1 MNTRSALLSTLV
13 ICSLSA
19 AKSFAAPVAA
29 VMPVQ
34 GVNLT
39 EGQCDA
45 IGLLFSNAFSRD
57 SRVTVASPAETK
69 AVWAGLRASLATA
82 QRLGASQYVEL
93 SAIRLGSKVNLAGI
107 LYDGN
112 GAEIYRAEAS
122 AMSLDA
128 IDMASASLAHALVWR
143 RPAVV
148 PAYITPPG
156 APEQLPAPL
165 PPPTLETPSA
175 PTGPTYPGNMFGMK
189 AGLQFP
195 VASGRSFSPQVSF
208 QFDGRIGPREHF
220 IEVGAGVAAPTDS
233 NYANRDLQITT
244 FFIELGGS
252 VYLTDGSVGLY
263 IGGGIA
269 PGLWELEHHTYDT
282 YGTYDSSNSSSGAMF
297 PVYGQLGLNFTRD
310 IRTRMFAE
318 FRLSQHL
325 LAISDAYNNG
335 ESYHPTVMSLQ
346 MGVGW

>member
-19 AKSFAAPVAA
+19 TKSFAGPVAA

-45 IGLLFSNAFSRD
+45 IGLLFSNAFARD

-69 AVWAGLRASLATA
+69 AVWASLHASLPAA
-82 QRLGASQYVEL
+82 QRMGASQYVEL

-107 LYDGN
+107 LYDAN
-112 GAEIYRAEAS
+112 GAEVYRAETS

-128 IDMASASLAHALVWR
+128 IDMASAALAHALVWR

-148 PAYITPPG
+148 PTYITPPSM
-156 APEQLPAPL
+156 PEPMPEPV
-165 PPPTLETPSA
+165 PPPTLESPSGLGS
-175 PTGPTYPGNMFGMK
+175 TTYPGNMFGMK

-195 VASGRSFSPQVSF
+195 VASGRTFSPQVSF

-220 IEVGAGVAAPTDS
+220 IEVGAGVAAPTDNNS
-233 NYANRDLQITT
+233 ANHDLQVTT

-252 VYLTDGSVGLY
+252 TYLTDGNVGLY
-263 IGGGIA
+263 IGGGMA
-269 PGLWELEHHTYDT
+269 PGLWEVDDHNADP
-282 YGTYDSSNSSSGAMF
+282 YDSSRSSSGAMF
-297 PVYGQLGLNFTRD
+297 PIYGQLGLTFTRD
-310 IRTRMFAE
+310 IRTRIFAE
-318 FRLSQHL
+318 FRVSQHL
-325 LAISDAYNNG
+325 LAVSDVYNNG
-335 ESYHPTVMSLQ
+335 DSYHPTVLSLQ